1 MLKRF
6 VAVFVTMVCTFSFSF
21 QSSAKTI
28 DISEWIENEN
38 LTMVADPNIPS
49 NSGLKFAQ
57 LKVKYD
63 YPSNRI
69 IMLFMLSFSPFT
81 QEEFPEIRFR
91 LNGGDELSVNLNG
104 ETEYNAQEYYLEF
117 ISKADYSSGNVWF
130 EIVFGVKDGIPERR
144 ELTVVF
150 YDPSGVPSN
159 TYTVSLNDETEPSS
173 EEPANKAET
182 QSRYDKNNN
191 KTQQKTEKTQKTK
204 TTESKETASA
214 VMIDGNAQEKSN
226 SDKGSFVSEKV
237 LFIAASAVILTGLLV
252 AGGMHCHKRKK
263 HKGDKG

>member
-28 DISEWIENEN
+28 DVLEWIENEN

-150 YDPSGVPSN
+150 YDPSGFPR
-159 TYTVSLNDETEPSS
+159 TPI
-173 EEPANKAET
+173 
-182 QSRYDKNNN
+182 R
-191 KTQQKTEKTQKTK
+191 
-204 TTESKETASA
+204 
-214 VMIDGNAQEKSN
+214 
-226 SDKGSFVSEKV
+226 
-237 LFIAASAVILTGLLV
+237 
-252 AGGMHCHKRKK
+252 
-263 HKGDKG
+263 